1 MKSHCPTQASVG
13 GRVKDDASKKTIAS
27 GMGDVSDA
35 ALMDLESGAF
45 KAKKARKEKSP
56 EELAMAE
63 LKTLE
68 KKILAYYHMIC
79 LLSPK

>member
-1 MKSHCPTQASVG
+1 
-13 GRVKDDASKKTIAS
+13 
-27 GMGDVSDA
+27 MGDVSDA

-45 KAKKARKEKSP
+45 KAKKARKEKFP
-56 EELAMAE
+56 EELAVAE

-68 KKILAYYHMIC
+68 KKIIAYYHMVC

>member
-1 MKSHCPTQASVG
+1 MK
-13 GRVKDDASKKTIAS
+13 DEASKKAIAS

-56 EELAMAE
+56 EELAVAE

-68 KKILAYYHMIC
+68 KKILAYYHMVC

>member
-1 MKSHCPTQASVG
+1 MN
-13 GRVKDDASKKTIAS
+13 DDASKKAIAS
-27 GMGDVSDA
+27 AMGDVSDA
-35 ALMDLESGAF
+35 ALMDLDTGAF
-45 KAKKARKEKSP
+45 RAKKARKEKSP

-68 KKILAYYHMIC
+68 KKFLAYYIWLSYVC